1 MDLFPDANMIN
12 TIHLRSDNNCE
23 TYSCKMHYACTYSAC
38 TGVWTD
44 DGDNDKNDEGD
55 DDDDDDD
62 DLDDGDDDD
71 DDDKND
77 DDDDDDND
85 DDDDDGDDD
94 DTMLINQIARP
105 LASTSGHF
113 CHTMQDT
120 SRIASSLSYHPHLTS
135 SCQRHPPNHSRLA
148 TSHCCK
154 ERSF

>member
-23 TYSCKMHYACTYSAC
+23 TYSCKMHYASYSAC

-44 DGDNDKNDEGD
+44 DGDYDKNDEGD
-55 DDDDDDD
+55 DDDDD
-62 DLDDGDDDD
+62 LDDGD

-85 DDDDDGDDD
+85 DGDDDDDD

-113 CHTMQDT
+113 LSHYAGHFSYCIFTKLPP
-120 SRIASSLSYHPHLTS
+120 SFKEFLSKASSKPFS
-135 SCQRHPPNHSRLA
+135 SSNKPLLQGEELL
-148 TSHCCK
+148 K
-154 ERSF
+154 LE